1 MSRARST
8 EVAAKHQLEEL
19 SVATNNRRQAS
30 PLHDILYVG
39 PVIDSSMYRENL
51 MVRKSNTQRFAAIA
65 LLGAV
70 VVTFF
75 APVEAP
81 AQSATKLQPP
91 GLCTKERHRQLQ
103 DIVDVA
109 KSFVAKCSS
118 PPDTIEIMT
127 RKADRFRDAA
137 IARDNINL
145 ECFNRTDD
153 GHNRQLQS
161 MEEGLAFCKDRI
173 QAKRKHQDR
182 CPGK

>member
-1 MSRARST
+1 
-8 EVAAKHQLEEL
+8 
-19 SVATNNRRQAS
+19 
-30 PLHDILYVG
+30 
-39 PVIDSSMYRENL
+39 MYRENL